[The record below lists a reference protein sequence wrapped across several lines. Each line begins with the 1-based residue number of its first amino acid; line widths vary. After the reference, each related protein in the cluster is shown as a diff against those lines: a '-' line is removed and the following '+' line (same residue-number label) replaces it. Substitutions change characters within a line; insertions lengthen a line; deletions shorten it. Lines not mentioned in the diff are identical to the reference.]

1 MLWTYRWK
9 DDTMPNSYER
19 FIKTQLKQSFSN
31 VLLRAVDNNQL
42 SNDAWMEAVK
52 WADTATH
59 EEISSKAAKW
69 TKRLDELEAPTP
81 EMAATREQFIE
92 GWRTI
97 AENETLLMDE
107 LLGRIYDSI
116 NSK

>member
-1 MLWTYRWK
+1 
-9 DDTMPNSYER
+9 MPNSYER

-42 SNDAWMEAVK
+42 SNDAWMQALK
-52 WADTATH
+52 WADTASL
-59 EEISSKAAKW
+59 EEVSSKAAKW
-69 TKRLDELEAPTP
+69 TKRLDELEGPPP
-81 EMAATREQFIE
+81 EIDTTREQFIE
-92 GWRTI
+92 GWRTT

-116 NSK
+116 NS

>member
-1 MLWTYRWK
+1 M
-9 DDTMPNSYER
+9 SGAYEK
-19 FIKTQLKQSFSN
+19 FIKTQVKQSFSN
-31 VLLRAVDNNQL
+31 VLQRAVDRNQL
-42 SNDAWMEAVK
+42 SEDAWMEAIK

-81 EMAATREQFIE
+81 EMDARISYCINSFTREQFIE